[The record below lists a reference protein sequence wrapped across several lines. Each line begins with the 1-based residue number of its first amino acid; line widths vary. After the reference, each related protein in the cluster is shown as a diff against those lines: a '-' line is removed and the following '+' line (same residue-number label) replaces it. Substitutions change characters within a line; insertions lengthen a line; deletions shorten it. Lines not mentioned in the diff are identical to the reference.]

1 MGMKYI
7 FEVED
12 ETQLIVEI
20 GVNSTGAAV
29 ITTKHPKY
37 LTPYEEPDLD
47 AIRNEAYEKGVQDT
61 KQHWVDAPRS
71 FAYKLGYENGLNAAW
86 EELPPADV
94 APVVRCKDCKS
105 RRIDGY
111 CTKFQNNISGIA
123 VSWFMPE
130 DDGFCSYG
138 ERKGE

>member
-1 MGMKYI
+1 MADEYICKAEAIKQCGFGMTSLHIADNLRKM
-7 FEVED
+7 
-12 ETQLIVEI
+12 
-20 GVNSTGAAV
+20 
-29 ITTKHPKY
+29 
-37 LTPYEEPDLD
+37 
-47 AIRNEAYEKGVQDT
+47 R
-61 KQHWVDAPRS
+61 
-71 FAYKLGYENGLNAAW
+71 
-86 EELPPADV
+86 PADV

>member
-1 MGMKYI
+1 MSIQNEYI
-7 FEVED
+7 SKQVATD
-12 ETQLIVEI
+12 
-20 GVNSTGAAV
+20 AV
-29 ITTKHPKY
+29 P
-37 LTPYEEPDLD
+37 
-47 AIRNEAYEKGVQDT
+47 
-61 KQHWVDAPRS
+61 
-71 FAYKLGYENGLNAAW
+71 
-86 EELPPADV
+86 EELMVDFMDEFGAGYNSCRNDILRSIESLTPADV

>member
-1 MGMKYI
+1 MG
-7 FEVED
+7 D
-12 ETQLIVEI
+12 T
-20 GVNSTGAAV
+20 
-29 ITTKHPKY
+29 
-37 LTPYEEPDLD
+37 DLD
-47 AIRNEAYEKGVQDT
+47 RKKKIMSDEYIRKADAI
-61 KQHWVDAPRS
+61 KQCGFGMTSLHIADNLR
-71 FAYKLGYENGLNAAW
+71 KM
-86 EELPPADV
+86 PPADV